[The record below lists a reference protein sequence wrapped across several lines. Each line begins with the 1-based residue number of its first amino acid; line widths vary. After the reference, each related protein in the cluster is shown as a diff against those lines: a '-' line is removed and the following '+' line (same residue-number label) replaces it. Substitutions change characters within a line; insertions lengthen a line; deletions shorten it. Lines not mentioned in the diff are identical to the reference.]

1 MKVNNLYLDII
12 NYSFYPKR
20 EVFLYLK
27 KTILY
32 FIPYLK
38 KYKKE
43 LILAFTGMIS
53 VAIASA
59 GSAHLMKPALDQ
71 VFINKDEKMLTVIP
85 IAIILLFALKAAGN
99 FVQGYF
105 MVLVGED
112 IVRQIRD
119 KMVLHLM
126 YQDMGFLYSM
136 RSGELISRVT
146 SDVNRLRNF
155 ISSVMPKLFTNII
168 TVTVLTGYVLYMNFH
183 LAVYFFFIIPILA
196 LPISIL
202 SKKMKRYSHRSQE
215 SNSDMTSRL
224 SEIFNNI
231 EVIKSNNSQEYEIDR
246 FKKES
251 LRVFEFLMKQN
262 KISMLASP
270 AAEVIGSFALALVIY
285 LGGREVLGGDMSVGE
300 FFAFM
305 AALAMMYG
313 PVKVLSRIHT
323 KIQDAVA
330 AFERIDSLLKREI
343 STKEGT
349 LSIEKIERIT
359 FDNVSLKYA
368 DEYSLKNISI
378 DAQKGK
384 VYALVGDSGAG
395 KSSFTSLLVRFY
407 DPTSGEIVINNN
419 PIEDYTLSSLLSEI
433 AFVTQRIFIF
443 NDTIA
448 QNVAYNLEFDE
459 DRVIDSLKK
468 AHAWDF
474 VNKLPQGIHTPLD
487 EFGANLSGGQRQRIA
502 LARALYKKPSVLIL
516 DEATSALD
524 NKSEQAI
531 QKALNDIKH
540 ELITF
545 VVAHR
550 LSTIEDADTILVFKN
565 GEIIDRGRYEELIK
579 NSSEFRRLAKI
590 DT

>member
-1 MKVNNLYLDII
+1 M
-12 NYSFYPKR
+12 
-20 EVFLYLK
+20 K

-349 LSIEKIERIT
+349 LSIEKIEKIT
-359 FDNVSLKYA
+359 FDNVSLKYT

-459 DRVIDSLKK
+459 DRVIDALKK

-531 QKALNDIKH
+531 QKALNDIKN

>member
-1 MKVNNLYLDII
+1 M
-12 NYSFYPKR
+12 
-20 EVFLYLK
+20 K

-38 KYKKE
+38 NYKKE
-43 LILAFTGMIS
+43 LIFAFIGMIS

-59 GSAHLMKPALDQ
+59 GSAHLMKPTLDQ
-71 VFINKDEKMLTVIP
+71 VFIDKDAKMLTIIP
-85 IAIILLFALKAAGN
+85 IAIILLFTLKAIGN
-99 FVQGYF
+99 FMQGYF
-105 MVLVGED
+105 MVFVGED

-126 YQDMGFLYSM
+126 YQDMGFLYGM

-168 TVTVLTGYVLYMNFH
+168 TVVVLTGYVLYMNFH
-183 LAVYFFFIIPILA
+183 LAIYFFFIIPLLA
-196 LPISIL
+196 IPISIL

-215 SNSDMTSRL
+215 SNSDMTARL

-246 FKKES
+246 FKRDS
-251 LRVFEFLMKQN
+251 LKVFKFLMKQN
-262 KISMLASP
+262 KVSMLASP
-270 AAEVIGSFALALVIY
+270 AAEVIGSLALALVIY
-285 LGGREVLGGDMSVGE
+285 LGGKEVLEGVMSVGE

-343 STKEGT
+343 ATKEGRV
-349 LSIEKIERIT
+349 IADKIERVEYR
-359 FDNVSLKYA
+359 DVSLKYGDRYA
-368 DEYSLKNISI
+368 LKNISLEAI
-378 DAQKGK
+378 KGR

-407 DPTSGEIVINNN
+407 DPDSGEILINSK
-419 PIEDYTLSSLLSEI
+419 PIEDYTLSSLLGEI

-443 NDTIA
+443 NDTVA
-448 QNVAYNLEFDE
+448 QNVAYNLEFDQE
-459 DRVIDSLKK
+459 RVIEALKR
-468 AHAWDF
+468 AHAWEF
-474 VNKLPQGIHTPLD
+474 VSRLPQGIHTPLD

-531 QKALNDIKH
+531 QKALNEIKKD
-540 ELITF
+540 LITF

-550 LSTIEDADTILVFKN
+550 LSTIEDADTIFVFKN
-565 GEIIDRGRYEELIK
+565 GEIVDRGRYDELLK
-579 NSSEFRRLAKI
+579 SSSEFRRLAKVESM
-590 DT
+590 

>member
-1 MKVNNLYLDII
+1 M
-12 NYSFYPKR
+12 
-20 EVFLYLK
+20 K

-38 KYKKE
+38 NYKKE
-43 LILAFTGMIS
+43 LIFAFIGMIS

-59 GSAHLMKPALDQ
+59 GSAHLMKPTLDQ
-71 VFINKDEKMLTVIP
+71 VFIDKDAKMLSIIP
-85 IAIILLFALKAAGN
+85 IAIILLFTLKAIGN
-99 FVQGYF
+99 FMQGYF
-105 MVLVGED
+105 MVFVGED

-155 ISSVMPKLFTNII
+155 ISSIMPKLFTNII
-168 TVTVLTGYVLYMNFH
+168 TVVVLTAYVLYMNFH
-183 LAVYFFFIIPILA
+183 LAIYFFFIIPLLA
-196 LPISIL
+196 IPISIL

-215 SNSDMTSRL
+215 SNSDMTARL

-246 FKKES
+246 FKRDS
-251 LRVFEFLMKQN
+251 LKVFKFLMKQN
-262 KISMLASP
+262 RVSMLASP

-285 LGGREVLGGDMSVGE
+285 LGGKEVLDGVMSVGE

-343 STKEGT
+343 KTKDGVLVAEK
-349 LSIEKIERIT
+349 IEKIE
-359 FDNVSLKYA
+359 FKDVSLKYA
-368 DEYSLKNISI
+368 DRYALKDISI
-378 DAQKGK
+378 EAQKGK

-407 DPTSGEIVINNN
+407 EPDSGKILINSK
-419 PIEDYTLSSLLSEI
+419 PIEDYTLSSLLKEI
-433 AFVTQRIFIF
+433 GFVTQRIFIF
-443 NDTIA
+443 NDTVA
-448 QNVAYNLEFDE
+448 QNVAYNLEFDQ
-459 DRVIDSLKK
+459 DRVIEALKR
-468 AHAWDF
+468 AHAWEF
-474 VNKLPQGIHTPLD
+474 VSRLPQGIHTPLD

-502 LARALYKKPSVLIL
+502 LARALYKNPSVLIL

-531 QKALNDIKH
+531 QKALNEIKND
-540 ELITF
+540 LITF

-550 LSTIEDADTILVFKN
+550 LSTIEDADMIFVFKN
-565 GEIIDRGRYEELIK
+565 SKIVDRGRYDELLK
-579 NSSEFRRLAKI
+579 SSSEFRRLAKVESM
-590 DT
+590 

>member
-349 LSIEKIERIT
+349 LSIEKIEKIT
-359 FDNVSLKYA
+359 FDNVSLKYT

-459 DRVIDSLKK
+459 DRVIDALKK

-531 QKALNDIKH
+531 QKALNDIKN